1 MLKCYLMK
9 KNTLL
14 LFFVLLI
21 VTVSAQNKD
30 TKTADNLFDRYEYVK
45 AIQEYLFLT
54 QKGISDGYVCRRLG
68 DSYYNIYNTIEAE
81 NWYAKAIQSKQD
93 AETYYRYAQILK
105 SNQKYKESNE
115 QMKVFATMNPKDE
128 RAVAFL
134 KNPDYLPKLIDINKL
149 FEIEKL
155 EINSKDKSDFGA
167 LLYGNTLY
175 FASSRNENNAVYGW
189 KNEPF
194 LDIYQ
199 SNYNED
205 GSFGSPSLV
214 GDLNTKYHEGPVSIT
229 ADGNTIYFSSESFKD
244 NLFVKDKVKKLKI
257 GQVNLFKAIKVN
269 GKWTNITPLPF
280 NSKEYSTS
288 NPSISSDGK
297 TLYFSSNMPGS
308 IGGIDIWKVAV
319 NDDGSYGNPENL
331 GSTINTVGDESFPF
345 ISEDRQLYF
354 ASNGLIGFGGFDVFS
369 ADLDKNGMP
378 HNIGKPVNS
387 EKDDFAFTFNKEK
400 NIGFVSSN
408 RTGNDHIYK
417 SVPVKSSQI
426 LTIVT
431 NSITKNLLP
440 EVKVVILDEYNN
452 VLSTKYTDASGEV
465 SYDVD
470 SNTNYKIEAHK
481 DGFVYQSVQVNK
493 FKDAKAIVKINLE
506 PIESIVKDNE
516 IALNPI
522 YFEFDKNNITREGAA
537 ELDKLV
543 YLMNKN
549 QNLVIA
555 VKSHTDSRGSNKYNE
570 NLSERR
576 AVSTVQYVI
585 SKGIPS
591 DRISGKGFGESQLK
605 INCNVCTEEEHAVN
619 RRSEFIIM
627 KK

>member
-1 MLKCYLMK
+1 MK